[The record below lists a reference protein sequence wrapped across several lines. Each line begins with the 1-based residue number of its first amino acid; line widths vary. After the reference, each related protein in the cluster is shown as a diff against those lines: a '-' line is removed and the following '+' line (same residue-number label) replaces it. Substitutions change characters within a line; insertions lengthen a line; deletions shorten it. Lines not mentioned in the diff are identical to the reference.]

1 MANIDFSRIVTTEDK
16 AALQQ
21 QMLLQDRKAEC
32 RMRIFAVCDEIAQ
45 INLAAAASA
54 GLLDA
59 AQMQTYRAGLTWI
72 QAMRAAC
79 ADGNWPETPPDVREL
94 AALF

>member
-79 ADGNWPETPPDVREL
+79 ADGNWPATPPDVMEL